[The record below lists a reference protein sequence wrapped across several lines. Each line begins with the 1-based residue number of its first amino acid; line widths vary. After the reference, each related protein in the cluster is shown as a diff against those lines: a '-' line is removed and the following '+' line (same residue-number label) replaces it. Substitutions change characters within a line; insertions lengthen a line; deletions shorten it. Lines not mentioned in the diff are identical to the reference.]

1 VRRPQRWQRKF
12 GGVKK
17 KFERLVEE
25 ELRPRLRGVIHA
37 YAFWVALGAGAA
49 LVAVAHG
56 SRARSAAA
64 VYAIGLCGLFAGSA
78 VYHRWRWDPRW
89 RPLLRRIDHSTIF
102 IFIAASYTPVALLVL
117 HGPLSKIVLIVV
129 WAGALGGII
138 FSLAWITAPR
148 VLVAGTYLALGWV
161 AVIVT
166 PQLIRHAGVA
176 PTVLIAVGGLLYSV
190 GATVYAL
197 KRPDPW
203 PATFGFHEI
212 FHTLVTT
219 AALVH
224 FVAIAG
230 WVVPLSS

>member
-166 PQLIRHAGVA
+166 PQLIKHAGVA